1 MNLNAKSENIVAN
14 QVHQYICKIM
24 PLDQTGFMLLIV
36 MQKHYMIRKCMYII
50 YHISKGRGLY

>member
-24 PLDQTGFMLLIV
+24 PLDQIGFMLLIV
-36 MQKHYMIRKCMYII
+36 VQKHYMIRKCM
-50 YHISKGRGLY
+50 